1 MAEAKK
7 SARVTAVTPVHN
19 RREITLQ
26 CLRSLSNLELEDIDL
41 KVVVVDD
48 GSSDGT
54 SEAIAERFPEVTVV
68 RGDGSL
74 WFTGGMNLGFE
85 KALEDRP
92 DYILSINDDSIF
104 QPDCLKRLV
113 ECAEEHPRSVV
124 GPLLLLWNEPHRLFQ
139 VSPEWSVLAGG
150 FRHWRHQT
158 VWTVPDKPW
167 ETDIIVGNCVL
178 FPVEAIEECGLMNA
192 KRHPHWGDAEYTPR
206 MKRMG
211 WRLLVEPR
219 ARVFCQPNDPPPR
232 LREMPPGKIFKALF
246 SDLKGP
252 HSLRRRFLCSLDGGP
267 DKLSGFAAFFVFLA
281 RTALG
286 NNPESSWAEGVEEV
300 PLKEKFASRVVRE

>member
-7 SARVTAVTPVHN
+7 STRVTAVTPVHN

-26 CLRSLSNLELEDIDL
+26 CLRSLSNLEPEDIAL
-41 KVVVVDD
+41 NIIVVDD
-48 GSSDGT
+48 GSTDGT
-54 SEAIAERFPEVTVV
+54 SDAIAERFPEVTVIK
-68 RGDGSL
+68 GDGSL
-74 WFTGGMNLGFE
+74 WFTGGMNVGFE
-85 KALEDRP
+85 KALESQP

-104 QPDCLKRLV
+104 QPDCLGRLV
-113 ECAEEHPRSVV
+113 GCAERHPRSVV
-124 GPLLLLWNEPHRLFQ
+124 GPLLLLWDEPHKLFQ

-158 VWTVPDKPW
+158 VWTVPESPW
-167 ETDIIVGNCVL
+167 EADIIVGNCVL
-178 FPVEAIEECGLMNA
+178 FPVEAIRECGLMNA

-211 WRLLVEPR
+211 WRLLVEPK

-232 LREMPPGKIFKALF
+232 LREMSPGKMFKALF
-246 SDLKGP
+246 GDLKGP
-252 HSLRRRFLCSLDGGP
+252 HSLRRRLLCSLDGGP
-267 DKLSGFAAFFVFLA
+267 NKVAGLAAFFVFLA

-286 NNPESSWAEGVEEV
+286 NNPESSWAEGVEEEL
-300 PLKEKFASRVVRE
+300 LKKRFAGRVVRD